1 MEDTKEVIRSRKS
14 KDSQTIQWPRK
25 AQKTKDKQNLQ
36 NNSHKYE
43 DSMTRTPLKTGAD
56 SGAPKRSA
64 SMTRT
69 PLKTGADSGAPK
81 RSVVPAPLVPPVEL
95 LLLNIQW

>member
-1 MEDTKEVIRSRKS
+1 MLNNVPGNSLRGKLEDTKEVIRSRKS

-56 SGAPKRSA
+56 SGAPKRS
-64 SMTRT
+64 
-69 PLKTGADSGAPK
+69 
-81 RSVVPAPLVPPVEL
+81 VVPAPQEL
-95 LLLNIQW
+95 H